1 MDMDAGVRVNGIS
14 QADVAKFETLFK
26 LLDVEETGVIQE
38 EQLADLMPRM
48 GVFLSEEGLHSLFQ
62 SVDVDGS
69 GNIDFN
75 EFLMLMARHRE
86 ANQLALLKGG
96 RECFRYLKAA
106 STLNHVSRSDSISNW
121 IFDLVSLV
129 TILWY
134 VGIVLYED
142 VRQKSFPY
150 AAGPYLKTVFGVYC
164 FVDIA
169 RWARTALPSEDGPD
183 TLPVDDATRVR
194 SHYIRS
200 RAFIFDALAALP
212 LDLLFLYM
220 GDDMVMRWCQHLRL
234 FKLFTYSRLFRLS
247 AQDTISPAYARFYFA
262 VVPLCKILFLA
273 CVSIHILSMLWIVIS
288 PDSPDYVP
296 SVYFVVYTLTTTGYG
311 DIDVTTD
318 LQRMFAIFLFVC
330 ASIVTGLV
338 VGKLV
343 QISQQGD
350 LQGDM
355 SRTMLETLA
364 ALSHLTIPPDF
375 REEVL
380 AFQLH
385 RLKHSNSLFNDTISG
400 LPRCMQDRMALY
412 ARMKIV
418 RLVPIFSEV
427 AEIGVAKLAQSLVTV
442 FVSPEEYIVIAG
454 EEGEEMFILFHGM
467 CCVTLA
473 NGKWVATIK
482 RGGVFGEKALL
493 EATRRSA
500 SIKSLTYC
508 QLFRLDKTS
517 FEAITNTFPELL
529 QSIKSV
535 SFALRN
541 RLEKK
546 APPEPDGPDGEKQ
559 EDTSDGDDD
568 DKFCGSPP
576 DSLSG
581 DSHSDAED
589 TPEEKLDVVSVTE
602 DPKGP
607 PSPSNAEP
615 EPRREGLRDRMSHDA
630 AEGGEN
636 EGGKSP
642 NKLENGQKQGR
653 KVSAWSRESDP
664 GTGQPLVRLNSGG
677 RLTAADAVPKK
688 GHKRNRFEHLKRKED
703 KDRDIDGRSDPGL
716 FTVSTP
722 SLPVFNAIP
731 LTTRP
736 TSELIGDS
744 AFEDTQYASMRELLT
759 SVGDDDPV
767 SQLPISGTAIGSNSN
782 SMTVSFARVA
792 SADRLSVPS
801 PSNSNGDPRR
811 LSAVSSASNHS
822 RTSVRGSKKIVSFAP
837 STKNGDK
844 GADGRQEKAGRMV
857 KKASKMFKSLLRSG
871 DPQKKM
877 VIVPQ
882 STLLQIERTID
893 SLAAGLEQLREMPPA
908 SLPDDPTG

>member
-508 QLFRLDKTS
+508 QLFRLDKTA
-517 FEAITNTFPELL
+517 FMIIVQLFPQLMDSVIAVANQHCTARQPEKNDNDKGP
-529 QSIKSV
+529 KS
-535 SFALRN
+535 
-541 RLEKK
+541 E
-546 APPEPDGPDGEKQ
+546 
-559 EDTSDGDDD
+559 GDDPPGKPD
-568 DKFCGSPP
+568 ANADAEKRTDNVENAGTTDTKEGTESTDGSSGPANGNNGSDAKEPSSPGLSDEKSDVELFKSSILGMNMLGSSIRSSHASPP
-576 DSLSG
+576 IRRKRG
-581 DSHSDAED
+581 
-589 TPEEKLDVVSVTE
+589 SVTSTLLS
-602 DPKGP
+602 KRGALP
-607 PSPSNAEP
+607 P
-615 EPRREGLRDRMSHDA
+615 
-630 AEGGEN
+630 
-636 EGGKSP
+636 GKSI
-642 NKLENGQKQGR
+642 GT
-653 KVSAWSRESDP
+653 SAAHSTTSSLD
-664 GTGQPLVRLNSGG
+664 LV
-677 RLTAADAVPKK
+677 
-688 GHKRNRFEHLKRKED
+688 D
-703 KDRDIDGRSDPGL
+703 KS
-716 FTVSTP
+716 
-722 SLPVFNAIP
+722 
-731 LTTRP
+731 
-736 TSELIGDS
+736 
-744 AFEDTQYASMRELLT
+744 
-759 SVGDDDPV
+759 
-767 SQLPISGTAIGSNSN
+767 
-782 SMTVSFARVA
+782 
-792 SADRLSVPS
+792 
-801 PSNSNGDPRR
+801 RR
-811 LSAVSSASNHS
+811 LSFPDDNTATANVILSRLEHLSAEMRKLQAAKSASPARVCGSSTPILNVS
-822 RTSVRGSKKIVSFAP
+822 PSAVPGTLITSVQR
-837 STKNGDK
+837 
-844 GADGRQEKAGRMV
+844 
-857 KKASKMFKSLLRSG
+857 
-871 DPQKKM
+871 
-877 VIVPQ
+877 
-882 STLLQIERTID
+882 
-893 SLAAGLEQLREMPPA
+893 A
-908 SLPDDPTG
+908 SLPPMPPIPPGVPVPDHDKG